1 MRSFIKGLSKK
12 DFTQGEKLEPE
23 ALIIAQK
30 VLHNMG
36 MDFIPPT
43 YIEFLKHYN
52 GIKSEG
58 SYLFGATVDD
68 DLDIID
74 KNEQMSKPKNTI
86 LLGYNDFDLLCY
98 DYMLKQYQVI
108 ERETFKVL
116 NTYSDEE
123 RDYALSNIMAF

>member
-1 MRSFIKGLSKK
+1 MRSFLEDLKSKT
-12 DFTQGEKLEPE
+12 FTQGEPLEPE

-36 MDFIPPT
+36 MDFIPQSYT
-43 YIEFLKHYN
+43 DFLKRYN
-52 GIKSEG
+52 GIKYDG
-58 SYLFGATVDD
+58 SYLFGATVDN

-74 KNEQMSKPKNTI
+74 KNEQMDKPENTI

-98 DYMLKQYQVI
+98 DYRQKQYQII
-108 ERETFKVL
+108 ERGNFKVL
-116 NTYSDEE
+116 DTYSEDE

>member
-1 MRSFIKGLSKK
+1 MSTFLDEIKGKK
-12 DFTQGEKLEPE
+12 IAHGEKLESE

-36 MDFIPPT
+36 LGMIPKS
-43 YIEFLKHYN
+43 YADFLKNYN
-52 GIKSEG
+52 GLKFDG

-74 KNEQMSKPKNTI
+74 KNEQMQKPKNTV

-98 DYMLKQYQVI
+98 DYKAGEYQIVD
-108 ERETFKVL
+108 REDFKIIDH
-116 NTYSDEE
+116 YSEDKL
-123 RDYALSNIMAF
+123 DYALCKIFEF

>member
-1 MRSFIKGLSKK
+1 MNTFLNEIKGKK
-12 DFTQGEKLEPE
+12 FAHGEKLEAE

-36 MDFIPPT
+36 LGLIPKSYADF
-43 YIEFLKHYN
+43 LHHYN
-52 GIKSEG
+52 GMKFDG

-74 KNEQMSKPKNTI
+74 KNEQMKKPENTI

-98 DYMLKQYQVI
+98 DYTLGEYLI
-108 ERETFKVL
+108 IDRNDFKVTDKYGEVEL
-116 NTYSDEE
+116 
-123 RDYALSNIMAF
+123 DYALSKIFNF